1 MERTALFLLR
11 DCAGFNALGNYW
23 NDSGVLRNGSFIW
36 ILFPYVVVIDSSSC
50 DLRERIKYRFLLLEN
65 MLMGFPI

>member
-11 DCAGFNALGNYW
+11 DCTGFNALGNYW

-50 DLRERIKYRFLLLEN
+50 DLRD
-65 MLMGFPI
+65 G